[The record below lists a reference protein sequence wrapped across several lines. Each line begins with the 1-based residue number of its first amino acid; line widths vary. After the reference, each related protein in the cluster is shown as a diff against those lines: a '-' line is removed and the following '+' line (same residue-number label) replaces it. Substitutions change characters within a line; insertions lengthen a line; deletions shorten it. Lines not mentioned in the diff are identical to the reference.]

1 MKSLTELFANL
12 RRLDLKSYSVQDSL
26 YRISDWLSY
35 ENHKE
40 TDDYIQN
47 QLEFL
52 FTLIKKAEE
61 NNEIFLIVQDNT
73 TEYFGME

>member
-1 MKSLTELFANL
+1 MNSLIKLFANL

-35 ENHKE
+35 KNHKE
-40 TDDYIQN
+40 TDDYVQN

-52 FTLIKKAEE
+52 FTLIKKAEKD
-61 NNEIFLIVQDNT
+61 NKIFLTIQETNT
-73 TEYFGME
+73 KNLNK

>member
-12 RRLDLKSYSVQDSL
+12 RRLDLKSYSVQDSF
-26 YRISDWLSY
+26 YRISDWLSC

-40 TDDYIQN
+40 TDAYVQD

-61 NNEIFLIVQDNT
+61 DNKIFLTIQETNT
-73 TEYFGME
+73 KD

>member
-1 MKSLTELFANL
+1 MNSLIKLFANL

-35 ENHKE
+35 KNHKE
-40 TDDYIQN
+40 TDDYVQS

-61 NNEIFLIVQDNT
+61 DNKIFLSIQETNT
-73 TEYFGME
+73 KC